1 MDLTHGT
8 EQEKI
13 GRAKKTMLWFAMIS
27 MTMTFAG
34 LTSAYVVSSS
44 RPDWLKNYEL
54 PPMLLWS
61 TIVIV
66 ISSITIHFAKK
77 TIKKGSGKQ
86 GMILLVSSLI
96 LGLAFVVLQW
106 QGFSYMV
113 SELGYNFTGPTSN
126 VVISFMYILFSLH
139 LVHLFSGIIV
149 LSIIIYNHY
158 KQRYGNGQTLGLELG
173 VMFWHFLDFLWVYL
187 FLFFYF
193 VR

>member
-8 EQEKI
+8 TQEKHA
-13 GRAKKTMLWFAMIS
+13 RAKKTMLWFAMIS

-44 RPDWLKNYEL
+44 RPDWLKDFDL

-61 TIVIV
+61 TVILL
-66 ISSITIHFAKK
+66 ISSVAIHFAKK
-77 TIKKGSGKQ
+77 AVQKESHKQ
-86 GMILLVSSLI
+86 GMLMLLATFI
-96 LGLAFVVLQW
+96 LGLAFIAMQW
-106 QGFSYMV
+106 KGFAYMIED
-113 SELGYNFTGPTSN
+113 SGYNFTGPTSN
-126 VVISFMYILFSLH
+126 VVISFIYILIALH
-139 LVHLFSGIIV
+139 LIHLFSGIIV
-149 LSIIIYNHY
+149 LLVVIYNHY
-158 KQRYGNGQTLGLELG
+158 KQRYHNRQTLGLELG